1 LHCVLV
7 PNAKQRAL
15 VLPQAPEAP
24 AQAAPPAERNACQSL
39 CDIRGR
45 QSGVRATGSLVG
57 VFSSGGGLIQAA
69 VGIGGGTGRLLLSRA
84 GRPGQYK
91 CGARVEPDLDALLV
105 QGYFGAASS
114 PPRARTMK

>member
-1 LHCVLV
+1 VNAPSQPAWHDKTVPRPRLHLIHLHCVLV

-45 QSGVRATGSLVG
+45 QSGVGATGSLVG

-69 VGIGGGTGRLLLSRA
+69 VGIGGSTGRLFLNRA
-84 GRPGQYK
+84 GRPG
-91 CGARVEPDLDALLV
+91 
-105 QGYFGAASS
+105 
-114 PPRARTMK
+114 